1 MIYQTLVFW
10 VRTTKSNVTQK
21 YCKINKST
29 YSLIF
34 VLVYIPTL
42 FYYCVSMIKL
52 KGPLPRFPS
61 YQKDTFQVSMIELK
75 GPLPRFPSYQKDTF
89 QVSMIKLKGP
99 LPRFPSYQ
107 KDTFQVLMIELK
119 GPIPR
124 FPSYQT
130 DTFQV
135 FNYIWC
141 IIWVWFLVTKNVKK
155 KIIYWFRIYLW
166 TRYVT
171 HTDINSDLICYLSNK
186 VYMQHIRAAK
196 LQSGK
201 DTTGTL

>member
-75 GPLPRFPSYQKDTF
+75 GP
-89 QVSMIKLKGP
+89 
-99 LPRFPSYQ
+99 
-107 KDTFQVLMIELK
+107 
-119 GPIPR
+119 IPR

-141 IIWVWFLVTKNVKK
+141 IIWFWFLVTKNVKK
-155 KIIYWFRIYLW
+155 KILYWFRIYLW

-186 VYMQHIRAAK
+186 VYMQHIRATK